1 MVSCPDVRAAESDK
15 LLSAARLYHEGQ
27 APESEKEKRS
37 HEKMAEYAKI
47 YGITT
52 YTYNQIRGNAGNYI
66 RLSADCYIPE
76 SYYDY
81 LEELLDK
88 ES

>member
-1 MVSCPDVRAAESDK
+1 
-15 LLSAARLYHEGQ
+15 
-27 APESEKEKRS
+27 
-37 HEKMAEYAKI
+37 MAEYAKI